1 MMNFRRMISCIDA
14 HTMGEPFRVAVSGVP
29 PLAGATILDKRA
41 YFAEHYDDIRRMLM
55 MEPRGHSD
63 MYGGLLLPP
72 VTEDGD
78 FGILFMHNEGMG
90 TMCGHG
96 CIAAATV
103 IFETGMMEAHE
114 GDNVLRLDTPAGRIT
129 ACAEVRGGRV
139 KRVSFE
145 NVPTFVYL
153 EDISLG
159 LDGIGEVRGDIVY
172 GGDFYVFADVSQLGM
187 ELVPENA
194 RALAARAME
203 LKYKALEKYEVV
215 HPEEPKLRGIYG
227 TLLTTAP
234 ETHGGTVRSR
244 NVCVFANGEIDRSPC
259 GTGTSARL
267 TQLYMKGV
275 IRPGMKLEH
284 HSIIDT
290 VFEAEA
296 ARETEVG
303 GRRAIVPRVSGSAY
317 ITAFS
322 NFVLDEDDPLPN
334 GFRL

>member
-1 MMNFRRMISCIDA
+1 MMRFRKMISCIDA
-14 HTMGEPFRVAVSGVP
+14 HTMGEPFRVVTSGVP
-29 PLAGATILDKRA
+29 PLAGDTILDKRA
-41 YFAEHYDDIRRMLM
+41 YFSERFDGIRRMLM
-55 MEPRGHSD
+55 LEPRGHSD
-63 MYGGLLLPP
+63 MYGGVLLPP
-72 VTEDGD
+72 ATEDGD

-103 IFETGMMEAHE
+103 IFETGMKESRE
-114 GDNVLRLDTPAGRIT
+114 GENILKLDTPAGRIT
-129 ACAEVRGGRV
+129 AYAEVANGRV

-153 EDISLG
+153 SDVLLEAE
-159 LDGIGEVRGDIVY
+159 GIGEIPCDIVF
-172 GGDFYVFADVSQLGM
+172 GGDFYVFADVSRLGL
-187 ELVPENA
+187 ELKPENA
-194 RALAARAME
+194 RVLAARAME
-203 LKYKALEKYEVV
+203 LKYDALRKFEVV
-215 HPEEPKLRGIYG
+215 HPENPKLRGIYG
-227 TLLTTAP
+227 TLLTSAP
-234 ETHGGTVRSR
+234 ETHGDTVRAR

-275 IRPGMKLEH
+275 IKPGMKLEH

-296 ARETEVG
+296 VRETEVG
-303 GRRAIVPRVSGSAY
+303 GRRAIIPRVSGSAN

-322 NFVLDEDDPLPN
+322 NFVLDEDDPLPE

>member
-1 MMNFRRMISCIDA
+1 M
-14 HTMGEPFRVAVSGVP
+14 
-29 PLAGATILDKRA
+29 
-41 YFAEHYDDIRRMLM
+41 
-55 MEPRGHSD
+55 
-63 MYGGLLLPP
+63 
-72 VTEDGD
+72 
-78 FGILFMHNEGMG
+78 
-90 TMCGHG
+90 
-96 CIAAATV
+96 
-103 IFETGMMEAHE
+103 
-114 GDNVLRLDTPAGRIT
+114 
-129 ACAEVRGGRV
+129 

-145 NVPTFVYL
+145 NVPTFVYM
-153 EDISLG
+153 EDISLE
-159 LDGIGEVRGDIVY
+159 LDGIGEVRGDIVF
-172 GGDFYVFADVSQLGM
+172 GGDFYVFADVSQLGL
-187 ELVPENA
+187 ELAPENA
-194 RALAARAME
+194 RELAARAME

-215 HPEEPKLRGIYG
+215 HPTNPKLRGIYG

-234 ETHGGTVRSR
+234 ETHGDTVRSR

-296 ARETEVG
+296 VRETEVG